1 MTTSTSSLSAASG
14 DVQTGPATQPRSV
27 IVFAY
32 LGLLISV
39 SIFGFWR
46 AFIPG
51 DMTKLL
57 LAQSSFL
64 LALFTLTF
72 TWRTVRALRGFFLIA
87 LVMSLL
93 PTLVRSL
100 VFDTAPGASLFSSS
114 GFLTSQSGDFVVK
127 LISTLAVIGVLLA
140 MGLKRSDFFLAR
152 GQLDAPTVR
161 IKWLPGTKDNE
172 TWQRFGSFFAVI
184 VFVLLLAGTLLANL
198 PRLGVDNLIKALPLL
213 PLALLFA
220 AMNGVYEEIVF
231 RAAPLSQLVNVVGNR
246 HALLITIAYF
256 GLGHFYGSVPSGVM
270 GVALAAFFAYIM
282 GKAMLETKGI
292 VWPFI
297 CHFAADAAVFI
308 FIAVSAVAAGTA

>member
-1 MTTSTSSLSAASG
+1 MSISFRITSASAQAQPQAASS
-14 DVQTGPATQPRSV
+14 RRLV
-27 IVFAY
+27 IAFAY
-32 LGLLISV
+32 VGLLLSISV
-39 SIFGFWR
+39 YGFWR

-51 DMTKLL
+51 DTTKLL

-64 LALFTLTF
+64 LALFVLTF
-72 TWRTVRALRGFFLIA
+72 TWQTVRVLRGFFLIA

-93 PTLVRSL
+93 PSLVRGL
-100 VFDTAPGASLFSSS
+100 VFDTAPGASLFSDS
-114 GFLTSQSGDFVVK
+114 GFLISQFGDFVVK
-127 LISTLAVIGVLLA
+127 LISTLAVIGLLLA
-140 MGLKRSDFFLAR
+140 MGLKRRDFFLAK

-172 TWQRFGSFFAVI
+172 TWRRFGSFYAVI
-184 VFVLLLAGTLLANL
+184 VFVLLLSGTLLANL

-220 AMNGVYEEIVF
+220 AMNGVYEEVVF
-231 RAAPLSQLVNVVGNR
+231 RAAPLSQLVKVVGNR
-246 HALLITIAYF
+246 HALLITVAYF
-256 GLGHFYGSVPSGVM
+256 GLGHFFGSVPSGAM

-308 FIAVSAVAAGTA
+308 FMAVSAVAAGTA